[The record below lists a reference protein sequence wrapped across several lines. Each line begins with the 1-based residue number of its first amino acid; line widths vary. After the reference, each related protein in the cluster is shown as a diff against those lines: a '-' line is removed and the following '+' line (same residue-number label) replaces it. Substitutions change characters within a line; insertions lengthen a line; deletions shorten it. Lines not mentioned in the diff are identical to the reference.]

1 MWHRALPAF
10 SLLTRLLSLGALVSV
25 VGCASAGKAVDAASA
40 ITSGA
45 LRLVGLAPKEPSPP
59 VAARPMRIDVRMQAS
74 ESLNV
79 DDQGRSLSLVARV
92 YKLKGVQAFL
102 SAPHDA
108 FTSPERERELLGE
121 ELIEARDVQML
132 PGQHREWREMIP
144 PDATHLGIV
153 ALFHRPST
161 HGWRLAF
168 ETAPAAK
175 TGLSLGLHACSVS
188 VAIGVPVGS
197 GAPPASTPLSPARC
211 PRG

>member
-10 SLLTRLLSLGALVSV
+10 ALLTRLLTLGALVSV
-25 VGCASAGKAVDAASA
+25 VGCASAGKAVDAAGA
-40 ITSGA
+40 LTSGA
-45 LRLVGLAPKEPSPP
+45 LRLFGLTPKDPSPSITVRP
-59 VAARPMRIDVRMQAS
+59 VRIAVRMQAS

-102 SAPHDA
+102 SAPQEA
-108 FTSPERERELLGE
+108 FTSPARERELLGE

-132 PGQHREWREMIP
+132 PGQHREWHEILP

-153 ALFHRPST
+153 ALFHRPANQ
-161 HGWRLAF
+161 GWRLAF
-168 ETAPAAK
+168 ETGPAAK

-188 VAIGVPVGS
+188 AAIGVPIGPPS
-197 GAPPASTPLSPARC
+197 APTPPTPARC
-211 PRG
+211 PGG